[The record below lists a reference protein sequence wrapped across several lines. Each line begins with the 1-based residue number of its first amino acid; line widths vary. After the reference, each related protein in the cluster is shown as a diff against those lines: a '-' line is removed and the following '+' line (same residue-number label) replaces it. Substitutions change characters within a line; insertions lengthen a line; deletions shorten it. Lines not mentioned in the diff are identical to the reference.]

1 MLINT
6 HPFWTEQL
14 MCEVCFCLKLL
25 HTLECYLYC
34 FHYFLRQ
41 STYMGAQVTRDHNYR
56 VSNGRIVLSEQPPP
70 PTALP
75 YPGKMGVLRIL
86 EGGFSTTVFESIVL
100 QDLLAAS
107 KANSY
112 WVELLTHL
120 KNLYNTLFLMIPH
133 LNNLKVII
141 NQTTLLLF

>member
-1 MLINT
+1 
-6 HPFWTEQL
+6 
-14 MCEVCFCLKLL
+14 
-25 HTLECYLYC
+25 
-34 FHYFLRQ
+34 
-41 STYMGAQVTRDHNYR
+41 
-56 VSNGRIVLSEQPPP
+56 
-70 PTALP
+70 
-75 YPGKMGVLRIL
+75 MGVLRIL

-112 WVELLTHL
+112 WAELLTHL

-141 NQTTLLLF
+141 NRDDNGADIGWIYSTLDLDP